1 MRPLFVPARLKSSL
15 LTSLPRPGL
24 RHPQPIIGV
33 QLRHNSLPLQVHEI
47 FSRRKLRETS
57 HASLRF
63 CQSIHRRDPQRVSI
77 RASLEYVE
85 SIIHRRYLALPSSK
99 NIRLQAAHFRHRFR
113 PETITPTPSISCAL
127 QNASLRFAC
136 LNRQGIFFGNMS
148 KISQQRH
155 LRP

>member
-1 MRPLFVPARLKSSL
+1 MRPLFAPFRLKSSL

-33 QLRHNSLPLQVHEI
+33 QLRHNSLPLQVNEI

-57 HASLRF
+57 HASLCL
-63 CQSIHRRDPQRVSI
+63 CQSIDRRDPQRVSI

-85 SIIHRRYLALPSSK
+85 SIIHRRYLALPNSK
-99 NIRLQAAHFRHRFR
+99 FIPLQEAHFHHRFR
-113 PETITPTPSISCAL
+113 PETITPTPSISCAS
-127 QNASLRFAC
+127 QNPSLRFAR
-136 LNRQGIFFGNMS
+136 LNPQGIFFGNMS
-148 KISQQRH
+148 KIFHRRH